1 MTQKMAGDDWGVL
14 LAAIILAVLLPWWVF
29 VLLPFVPLL
38 LLILVC
44 GLFRW
49 K

>member
-1 MTQKMAGDDWGVL
+1 MTQKMAGDDRGILLVAIVL
-14 LAAIILAVLLPWWVF
+14 AILLPWWVF

-38 LLILVC
+38 LLMLVC

>member
-1 MTQKMAGDDWGVL
+1 METKMGGKDWGVL
-14 LAAIILAVLLPWWVF
+14 LVAIVLAILLPWWVF

-38 LLILVC
+38 LILLVC
-44 GLFRW
+44 GLFGW

>member
-1 MTQKMAGDDWGVL
+1 MQGEDWGILFV
-14 LAAIILAVLLPWWVF
+14 AIILAILLPWWVF

-38 LLILVC
+38 LLMLVC